1 MFDARL
7 DRRHFLG
14 GAGAIGAA
22 TLLPTPIFA
31 REGWSA
37 STAVLNDYVGRK
49 TIAGG
54 VIAVGRSTSDPV
66 FRAAGRIAIGA
77 ETAADADTL
86 WRIYSMT
93 KPITGMAAMILIGE
107 KKLGL
112 DQPIADFLPAY
123 KAMRVC
129 TNPDTSLET
138 VPAKT
143 QITVR
148 HLLTHTA
155 GLGYT
160 IVTKGPLLQEY
171 IKQGINPALVSR
183 FPIPGVPQVPTAP
196 SLAEFADRLAGL
208 PLAYEPGT
216 LWSYSVSI
224 DLLGRVIELASGQAF
239 DAFLQARLF
248 DPLGMKDTFF
258 TVPADKVARLSTSY
272 ALIGT
277 SLIPVDT
284 GAQSIYLDKPPFAFG
299 GSGLVSSARDYDR
312 FLAMLIGKGTLGGK
326 AVMAPEM
333 VALGMSNLLPPGAST
348 GNGYIK
354 GQGFGAGGR
363 VKTTADATP
372 SGIGTYG
379 WGGAAG
385 TIAWVD
391 PTHGIRASG
400 YSQYLPEEAQPF
412 AADVGKAIY
421 ADIA

>member
-7 DRRHFLG
+7 DRRLFLG
-14 GAGAIGAA
+14 AAGAIGGAA
-22 TLLPTPIFA
+22 LLPRPAFA
-31 REGWSA
+31 RESWAA

-54 VIAVGRSTSDPV
+54 VIAIGRSTSDPV
-66 FRAAGRIAIGA
+66 FTAAGRIAIGA

-123 KAMRVC
+123 KQMRVC

-391 PTHGIRASG
+391 PTRGIRASG

>member
-7 DRRHFLG
+7 DRRLFLSA
-14 GAGAIGAA
+14 AGAIGSAA
-22 TLLPTPIFA
+22 LMPFPALA
-31 REGWSA
+31 RQGWSA
-37 STAVLNDYVGRK
+37 SNAVLADYVVRK
-49 TIAGG
+49 SIAGG
-54 VIAVGRSTSDPV
+54 VIATGAKASDAA
-66 FRAAGRIAIGA
+66 FLAAGKIALGA
-77 ETAADADTL
+77 ETPADADTL

-93 KPITGMAAMILIGE
+93 KPVTGMAAMILIGE

-123 KAMRVC
+123 KDMRVC

-160 IVTKGPLLQEY
+160 IVTQGPLLQEY
-171 IKQGINPALVSR
+171 IKLGINPAAISR
-183 FPIPGVPQVPTAP
+183 FPIPGLPQVPTAP
-196 SLAEFADRLAGL
+196 SLTEFADRLATL

-216 LWSYSVSI
+216 LWSYSVSL

-239 DAFLQARLF
+239 DAFLKARLF
-248 DPLGMKDTFF
+248 DPLGMNDTFF
-258 TVPADKVARLSTSY
+258 TVPADKVARLSTNY
-272 ALIGT
+272 ALVGT

-284 GAQSIYLDKPPFAFG
+284 GARSVYLDKPPFPFG
-299 GSGLVSSARDYDR
+299 GAGLVSSARDYDR
-312 FLAMLIGKGTLGGK
+312 FLAMLLGKGTIDGT

-348 GNGYIK
+348 GTGYIK

-363 VKTTADATP
+363 VKTTADETP
-372 SGIGTYG
+372 SSIGTFG

-391 PTHGIRASG
+391 PARGIRAAG
-400 YSQYLPEEAQPF
+400 YAQYVPSEAQPF
-412 AADVGKAIY
+412 TTDVGKAVY
-421 ADIA
+421 TDLA